1 MANSVTITLKVNDN
15 ASGVLRGLQGILGQ
29 NAIAGAAM
37 GGAITGAIN
46 GAKAAVGGLTS
57 ALSEAADIQNSN
69 ISTAGDFMK
78 MTGKS
83 YAESIGFVDAFTKRM
98 AKLAA
103 SLPGQTKDYVTL
115 GKGLTDNLIPAFQ
128 NLDGTLQD
136 ASFAKSLD
144 SITKNAALRVANT
157 DATTR
162 QASLAIS
169 KALSGSASVKGLSR
183 LKFFQEN
190 PAVLSAIEKE
200 AARLG
205 TKLEKMTDRQR
216 AEVIEKAL
224 AVPDEVIKASQ
235 DSIKGLVEGFR
246 SSLFDPQIGLF
257 GLLRDTDIGLSGD
270 QSVMA
275 ALSVTAMKVLGPGG
289 LFAQIGETLKLL
301 GLSTDPMAALF
312 RGVTRFNAWLDGFDA
327 SALVSMMTSF
337 DSIGGMVAGAI
348 NAMSGGIISLLSN
361 PGTWAAMGRVAAA
374 VTRELANVLVGLD
387 WKSWALISLAVL
399 APIATAAIGTAITG
413 AIASFI
419 STALLAAVMS
429 PVFASAAVGLL
440 TAVTGFFAA
449 IAAIPVGLIVLA
461 VAAVGTLGVIIWRR
475 WDEIS
480 AILGNFFSDLGQ
492 RILGVGQIA
501 LGVLTLNGDLIK
513 QGMQNLVDG
522 IVGWINSMRDAWA
535 VITGGTTTGQAA
547 ANQAE
552 ARSFEMLQRAKNKK
566 TPNAATGLNFGGLF
580 GALAREMAAM
590 PSGAS
595 PVVANSAETILNPR
609 QVAGLIAG
617 IQGLGRGGGA
627 GGGMTIGNITINA
640 GATTDPQAL
649 AQQVMAEIE
658 REWQRF
664 SNSKLSPAY

>member
-83 YAESIGFVDAFTKRM
+83 YAESIGFVDDFTKRM

-103 SLPGQTKDYVTL
+103 ALPGQTKDYVTL

-224 AVPDEVIKASQ
+224 AVPGEVIKASQ
-235 DSIKGLVEGFR
+235 ESIKGLVEGFR

-270 QSVMA
+270 QSVLA

-312 RGVTRFNAWLDGFDA
+312 RGVTSFNAWLDGLNIA
-327 SALVSMMTSF
+327 GLAGQLVSMDGGKLGKMASGLQGQMINWLLGLDWHSISDAVGNAIAGLANYVGAMVLNFPVSDAVALGFVIFAAIGRGLITAFQGLDSNFWLGALKGLGLVLAGMLIFSF
-337 DSIGGMVAGAI
+337 VAGFGGVVIAIAGAI
-348 NAMSGGIISLLSN
+348 AFLVTTIVQDWELIRT
-361 PGTWAAMGRVAAA
+361 TWAQWFGQIDEAMGFAFSWVIGRIGEGAKF
-374 VTRELANVLVGLD
+374 VTDSISNLFKAIAEKIAN
-387 WKSWALISLAVL
+387 LIPDIPNPLRAGTGVRKGF
-399 APIATAAIGTAITG
+399 GTASKGPKVPT
-413 AIASFI
+413 
-419 STALLAAVMS
+419 
-429 PVFASAAVGLL
+429 
-440 TAVTGFFAA
+440 
-449 IAAIPVGLIVLA
+449 
-461 VAAVGTLGVIIWRR
+461 
-475 WDEIS
+475 
-480 AILGNFFSDLGQ
+480 
-492 RILGVGQIA
+492 
-501 LGVLTLNGDLIK
+501 
-513 QGMQNLVDG
+513 
-522 IVGWINSMRDAWA
+522 
-535 VITGGTTTGQAA
+535 
-547 ANQAE
+547 
-552 ARSFEMLQRAKNKK
+552 
-566 TPNAATGLNFGGLF
+566 AATGLNFGGLF

-627 GGGMTIGNITINA
+627 SGGMTIGNIIINA